1 MAETLIPQGVA
12 VNPVNGLRLRLGHN
26 AEDLLGSA
34 KTLTPQDAQFQALDP
49 DGATSYNVILPAESA
64 SQGLFFVIKN
74 TANAGS
80 EALAVIDDGAGAIA
94 TLTQNMLCVCFCD
107 GDAWSTTGLISYS
120 AGT

>member
-1 MAETLIPQGVA
+1 MAETLLFQGVA
-12 VNPVNGLRLRLGHN
+12 VNPANGLRVRLGGNVEALAAH
-26 AEDLLGSA
+26 

-107 GDAWSTTGLISYS
+107 GDSWSTTGRISYS